1 MVTELRNSRQTLDE
15 LFSLMAQDSGYQKE
29 ALQVEN
35 QFAHS
40 DWEAFVLA
48 ETASE
53 SVSGPNE
60 AG

>member
-1 MVTELRNSRQTLDE
+1 MTELNNSRQTLDE
-15 LFSLMAQDSGYQKE
+15 LFALTAQDSSYQKE
-29 ALQVEN
+29 ALQIEN
-35 QFAHS
+35 QFARC

-53 SVSGPNE
+53 SLSGPNE